1 MNEHCKQSSDL
12 LNRRSFIKG
21 RAGAVV
27 APVTASFLTGL
38 NLRGTGFAALMYA
51 ASRYNKLKRLSIVFI
66 VFISFPGLAFNQ
78 QPPSPSAVAATD
90 TTCCDIAPGG
100 THEFNQ
106 LKITVLATT
115 LDSTGGTPHGTT
127 RMRLAQGG
135 ATEEVTA
142 RAGESLNW
150 HGYHVAIAA
159 VYGPGDLRGGL
170 VTLRVATVASLP
182 QCIGKTWKDRP
193 TPWPC
198 TAFAQ
203 QPPSP
208 SATPATKLVPPAHGK
223 IPVAFIIGR
232 GAETIDFVGPWEAFQ
247 FAFRPSPGA
256 MSMADMELFQLYTVS
271 DSKEPVRVSGGMRI
285 IPDYTYADAPEPKV
299 VVIPGTNK
307 SPEMLDWVRKVA
319 KHSDVVMSVCIGAYR
334 LAETGL
340 LSGKTATTN
349 TGAYVD
355 IQRKYPDVHFVLNRR
370 WVQSDQVIFTSGA
383 TGAGIDL
390 ALHIVDLYFGRE
402 VAERAAGSMNYP
414 GRDWAGDGT
423 DSLKRPLPSDQFST
437 GVLGNWQ
444 GEVATKEGPLQLAIH
459 IWPYPNDKQLVGT
472 ADVLNRDARDLFID
486 PIAFNGLDLHFEIH
500 NGTST
505 YDGKLNA
512 QGTAIEGAWK
522 ESGASV
528 PLVLKRVKK

>member
-1 MNEHCKQSSDL
+1 MK
-12 LNRRSFIKG
+12 
-21 RAGAVV
+21 VV
-27 APVTASFLTGL
+27 I
-38 NLRGTGFAALMYA
+38 R
-51 ASRYNKLKRLSIVFI
+51 KLISTVAKRLSIAFM

-78 QPPSPSAVAATD
+78 QPPSPSAVAATN

-115 LDSTGGTPHGTT
+115 LDSTGGTPRGAA
-127 RMRLAQGG
+127 RMRLAEGG
-135 ATEEVTA
+135 ATKEVTA
-142 RAGESLNW
+142 NEGNSLNW
-150 HGYHVAIAA
+150 HGYHVAIVA
-159 VYGPGDLRGGL
+159 VHELGDLRGGL
-170 VTLRVATVASLP
+170 VTLQVATVASLP

-193 TPWPC
+193 APWPC
-198 TAFAQ
+198 TESDQ

-208 SATPATKLVPPAHGK
+208 SATPGTKLVPPAHGK

-271 DSKEPVRVSGGMRI
+271 DSKEPVRVTGGMRI

-299 VVIPGTNK
+299 VVVPATRTT
-307 SPEMLDWVRKVA
+307 PEMLDWIRKVA
-319 KHSDVVMSVCIGAYR
+319 KHSHVVMSVCVGAYH
-334 LAETGL
+334 LAEAGV

-349 TGAYVD
+349 DGAYVN
-355 IQRKYPDVHFVLNRR
+355 IQRKYPDVHFVRNMR
-370 WVQSDQVIFTSGA
+370 WVQSDPVIFTSGA

-414 GRDWAGDGT
+414 GRDWKGDGT
-423 DSLKRPLPSDQFST
+423 DSVKSSQFPSDQFST

-444 GEVATKEGPLQLAIH
+444 GEVITKEGPLQLTIH
-459 IWPYPNDKQLVGT
+459 IWPYPDDKHLVGA
-472 ADVLNRDARDLFID
+472 ADVLNRDDRDLFID
-486 PIAFNGLDLHFEIH
+486 PIALNGQDLHFEIH

-512 QGTAIEGAWK
+512 QGTTIEGTWK
-522 ESGASV
+522 QSGASA